1 MPLLLPLLYLATPAG
16 AARASPTLLR
26 KPPRPFATCL
36 IPFPMTDS
44 ARPAAPKD
52 RMARLTEVPRLRK
65 EAETIRVMTGEY
77 CAHFHGTDGRTL
89 CPSCAAFLAYAL
101 KRLACC
107 PYGGEKPVCGKCRIH
122 CYKPAERETARRIMR
137 WAGPRLILK
146 HPVMAIEHVLDARR
160 EAPEKPRNTRTKAT
174 PKPAPQAVPKAA
186 PEPAA
191 PNPAAPEAPK
201 KKTD

>member
-1 MPLLLPLLYLATPAG
+1 MRPQLYLQ
-16 AARASPTLLR
+16 AARPACHVPCFT
-26 KPPRPFATCL
+26 
-36 IPFPMTDS
+36 PMTDS
-44 ARPAAPKD
+44 ARPAAAPKD
-52 RMARLTEVPRLRK
+52 RMARLVEVPRLRK

-107 PYGGEKPVCGKCRIH
+107 PYGGEKPVCGNCRIH

-160 EAPEKPRNTRTKAT
+160 EAPEKPRNTRAKAAAKT
-174 PKPAPQAVPKAA
+174 APQSAPKAPPKVDSAPAPQTAPA
-186 PEPAA
+186 PEDSR
-191 PNPAAPEAPK
+191 K
-201 KKTD
+201 KPD